1 MFSAH
6 LESIDRES
14 GKFSQNSTIGLDG
27 DMDQGE
33 GHTNMK
39 DMEGDYVDQLA
50 RSNGE
55 CNAVKAVF
63 NFQSRTEN

>member
-1 MFSAH
+1 MFGAD
-6 LESIDRES
+6 LESIDREI

-39 DMEGDYVDQLA
+39 DMEGIMWINHSSMMGSVM
-50 RSNGE
+50 
-55 CNAVKAVF
+55 
-63 NFQSRTEN
+63 